1 MSEIV
6 TTREAIA
13 SKKVYKCKSS
23 RYARLRGAE
32 HFSGLKNRRMDHALY
47 KLKLIEHPTED
58 TKLSMCITK
67 KLHDPLT
74 RQAIEAV
81 RISSRK
87 KNELMN
93 SKNEFNY
100 PTTTRISVNRE
111 CRPKA
116 KATE

>member
-1 MSEIV
+1 
-6 TTREAIA
+6 
-13 SKKVYKCKSS
+13 
-23 RYARLRGAE
+23 
-32 HFSGLKNRRMDHALY
+32 MDHALY

-58 TKLSMCITK
+58 AKLSMCITK

-100 PTTTRISVNRE
+100 PPTTRISVNRE

>member
-32 HFSGLKNRRMDHALY
+32 HFSGLKNRRMDDALY

-58 TKLSMCITK
+58 TKLSICITK
-67 KLHDPLT
+67 HDPLT

-87 KNELMN
+87 TNELMN

-100 PTTTRISVNRE
+100 PPTTRISVDRD